1 MNNHVLLEMNRNG
14 RKDLME
20 EKTLLSTRE
29 LAQFLSINEKM
40 VYTLIAEKGLPA
52 TKATGKWL
60 FPRHL
65 VEQWLEAQTVNFP
78 KQPDPLPPYDGL
90 LIIAGSNDILLD
102 RAMSLF
108 NQRHPEEMV
117 AFGNL
122 GSLGGIRA
130 LRRNHCH
137 MASSHL
143 IQKDGEEYNF
153 GFAREELGQMPGI
166 INFCRREQGLV
177 VEKGNPRNIHSV
189 TDLNQ
194 PGIKIVN
201 RPLGTGTRLLLDEEL
216 AGAGIEGSKIKGY
229 TREVSRHLDLGLEV
243 LSGRAHTGPCIR
255 AVAELLDLDFVPI
268 KWESFDLLILKDRF
282 FEKGVQRF
290 LGFLSEPSFKT
301 LGEDL
306 AGYNLD
312 FSGKMLFPK
321 KS

>member
-1 MNNHVLLEMNRNG
+1 
-14 RKDLME
+14 ME

-29 LAQFLSINEKM
+29 LARFLSINEKM
-40 VYTLIAEKGLPA
+40 VYTLIAEKNLPA

-65 VEQWLEAQTVNFP
+65 VEQWLEAQTINFP

-102 RAMSLF
+102 RTISLI
-108 NQRHPEEMV
+108 NQRYSEEMV
-117 AFGNL
+117 AFGNM

-137 MASSHL
+137 IASSHL

-153 GFAREELGQMPGI
+153 GFAIDELGQMPGI
-166 INFCRREQGLV
+166 INFCRREQGLL
-177 VEKGNPRNIHSV
+177 VEKGNPKNIRAV
-189 TDLNQ
+189 ADLNQ
-194 PGIKIVN
+194 AGIKIIN

-216 AGAGIEGSKIKGY
+216 TKAGIGGNEIEGY
-229 TREVSRHLDLGLEV
+229 TREVSRHLDLGLEI
-243 LSGRAHTGPCIR
+243 LSGRAQAGPCIR

-282 FEKGVQRF
+282 FDKGVQQF
-290 LGFLSEPSFKT
+290 LGFLNEPSFKK
-301 LGEDL
+301 LGDDL
-306 AGYNLD
+306 AGYDLS

-321 KS
+321 EP

>member
-1 MNNHVLLEMNRNG
+1 
-14 RKDLME
+14 ME

-40 VYTLIAEKGLPA
+40 VYTLIAEKNLPA

-65 VEQWLEAQTVNFP
+65 VEQWLEAQTINFP

-102 RAMSLF
+102 RTISLI
-108 NQRHPEEMV
+108 NQRYPEEMV
-117 AFGNL
+117 AFGNM

-137 MASSHL
+137 IASSHL

-153 GFAREELGQMPGI
+153 GFAIDELGQMPGI
-166 INFCRREQGLV
+166 INFCRREQGLLI
-177 VEKGNPRNIHSV
+177 EKGNPRNIRSV
-189 TDLNQ
+189 ADLDQ
-194 PGIKIVN
+194 AGIKIIN

-216 AGAGIEGSKIKGY
+216 TKAGIEGNEIDGY

-243 LSGRAHTGPCIR
+243 LSGRAQAGPCIR

-282 FEKGVQRF
+282 FDKGVQQF
-290 LGFLSEPSFKT
+290 LGFLSEPPFKK

-306 AGYNLD
+306 AGYDLGV
-312 FSGKMLFPK
+312 SGKMLFPK
-321 KS
+321 ES

>member
-1 MNNHVLLEMNRNG
+1 
-14 RKDLME
+14 ME

-40 VYTLIAEKGLPA
+40 VYTLIAEKNLPA

-65 VEQWLEAQTVNFP
+65 VEQWLEAQTINFP

-102 RAMSLF
+102 RAISLI
-108 NQRHPEEMV
+108 NQLYPEEMV
-117 AFGNL
+117 AFGNM

-137 MASSHL
+137 IASSHL

-153 GFAREELGQMPGI
+153 GFAIDELGQMPGI
-166 INFCRREQGLV
+166 INFCRREQGLL
-177 VEKGNPRNIHSV
+177 VEKGNPGNIRSV
-189 TDLNQ
+189 ADLSRA
-194 PGIKIVN
+194 GIKIIN

-216 AGAGIEGSKIKGY
+216 TKAGIEGNEIDGY

-243 LSGRAHTGPCIR
+243 LSGRAQAGPCIR
-255 AVAELLDLDFVPI
+255 AVAELLDLDFIPI

-282 FEKGVQRF
+282 FDKGVQQF
-290 LGFLSEPSFKT
+290 LGFLSEPPFKK

-306 AGYNLD
+306 AGYDLGG
-312 FSGKMLFPK
+312 SGKMLFPK
-321 KS
+321 EP

>member
-1 MNNHVLLEMNRNG
+1 
-14 RKDLME
+14 ME

-29 LAQFLSINEKM
+29 LARFLSINEKM
-40 VYTLIAEKGLPA
+40 VYTLIAEKNLPA

-65 VEQWLEAQTVNFP
+65 VEQWLEAQTINFP

-102 RAMSLF
+102 RTISLI
-108 NQRHPEEMV
+108 NQRYSEEMV
-117 AFGNL
+117 AFGNM

-137 MASSHL
+137 IASSHL

-153 GFAREELGQMPGI
+153 GFAIDELGQMPGI
-166 INFCRREQGLV
+166 INFCRREQGLLI
-177 VEKGNPRNIHSV
+177 EKGNPKNIRSV
-189 TDLNQ
+189 ADLNQ
-194 PGIKIVN
+194 AGIKIIN

-216 AGAGIEGSKIKGY
+216 TKAGIGGNEIEGY
-229 TREVSRHLDLGLEV
+229 TREVSRHLDLGLEI
-243 LSGRAHTGPCIR
+243 LSGRAQAGPCIR

-282 FEKGVQRF
+282 FDKGVQQF
-290 LGFLSEPSFKT
+290 LGFLNEPSFKK
-301 LGEDL
+301 LGDDL
-306 AGYNLD
+306 AGYDLS

-321 KS
+321 EP

>member
-1 MNNHVLLEMNRNG
+1 
-14 RKDLME
+14 ME

-78 KQPDPLPPYDGL
+78 KQPKPLPPYDGL

-102 RAMSLF
+102 RTISMI
-108 NQRHPEEMV
+108 NQLHPEELV
-117 AFGNL
+117 TFGNL

-153 GFAREELGQMPGI
+153 GFARDELDQMPGV
-166 INFCRREQGLV
+166 INFCRREQGLLI
-177 VEKGNPRNIHSV
+177 EKGNPRNIRSV
-189 TDLNQ
+189 ADLGQ
-194 PGIKIVN
+194 AGINIIN

-216 AGAGIEGSKIKGY
+216 TKAGIEGSEIRGY
-229 TREVSRHLDLGLEV
+229 NKEVSRHLDLGLEV
-243 LSGRAHTGPCIR
+243 LSGRAHAGPCIR

-282 FEKGVQRF
+282 FDRGVQQF
-290 LGFLSEPSFKT
+290 LEFLSEDAFKK
-301 LGEDL
+301 LGEGL
-306 AGYNLD
+306 AGYDLR

-321 KS
+321 ES

>member
-1 MNNHVLLEMNRNG
+1 
-14 RKDLME
+14 ME

-29 LAQFLSINEKM
+29 VAQFLSINEKM

-60 FPRHL
+60 FPRYL
-65 VEQWLEAQTVNFP
+65 VEQWLEAQTVNLP
-78 KQPDPLPPYDGL
+78 KQPNPLPPYDGL

-102 RAMSLF
+102 RAVSTI
-108 NQRHPEEMV
+108 NQLHPEELV

-137 MASSHL
+137 MAASHL

-153 GFAREELGQMPGI
+153 GFARDELGQMPGI
-166 INFCRREQGLV
+166 INFCRREQGLL
-177 VEKGNPRNIHSV
+177 VEKGNPKNITAV
-189 TDLNQ
+189 ADLGQ
-194 PGIKIVN
+194 KGIKIIN

-216 AGAGIEGSKIKGY
+216 SKAGIEKGRIDGY
-229 TREVSRHLDLGLEV
+229 EKEVSRHLDLGLEV
-243 LSGRAHTGPCIR
+243 LSGRAHAGPCIR

-282 FEKGVQRF
+282 FDRGIQQF
-290 LGFLSEPSFKT
+290 LEFLSESSFKK

-306 AGYNLD
+306 AGYDLR

-321 KS
+321 ES